1 MAGKKRKGMLTSLER
16 ERLDNYENLNAIEK
30 KNLNF
35 RLKKKQNEIFETIS
49 DINILLKNLRN
60 SPIEI
65 SISHNHIYEV
75 DTLIENI
82 LKILKVTPI
91 IDIDRDG
98 ADATP
103 KKVRKFR
110 IGDSADSGKS
120 ATVTVSREA
129 TAEEIDIYKS
139 LIKIEGTIKNNTD
152 LNFADTPLYSIEDFN
167 QQILP
172 PLQAEAAKEGKILL
186 VLANSETPNV
196 PSQ

>member
-1 MAGKKRKGMLTSLER
+1 MAEKKKKGMLTSLER
-16 ERLDNYENLNAIEK
+16 ERLDNYENLDAIEK

-35 RLKKKQNEIFETIS
+35 RLKKKQNEILETIS

-65 SISHNHIYEV
+65 SISHEHVSEV

-91 IDIDRDG
+91 IDSDV
-98 ADATP
+98 ANTTP
-103 KKVRKFR
+103 KKVRKFK
-110 IGDSADSGKS
+110 IDDSADSGK
-120 ATVTVSREA
+120 ATTVTVSREA
-129 TAEEIDIYKS
+129 TEEEINIYKS
-139 LIKIEGTIKNNTD
+139 LVQIDNTIKKNTD